1 MKIAIMQPYIFPYI
15 GYFQLI
21 NAVDKFVIYDDVNYI
36 KKGWINRNNFLS
48 NGKIHRF
55 TIPLVNAS
63 QNRLINDTKISKNED
78 WIADLLNTISN
89 SYKKAPCFDLVFSL
103 IKEILSKYDDN
114 IAKYNSSALLDIS
127 KYLEIET
134 EFLFSSELNKDNALK
149 GSAKIVDICKILNAT
164 DYINPIGGLELY
176 SKENFLMEKIELKF
190 LKSNVIEYKQFEDEF
205 IPWLSIID
213 VLMFNSKNE
222 VKNLLNEYTLV

>member
-55 TIPLVNAS
+55 TIPLINAS
-63 QNRLINDTKISKNED
+63 QNRLIKDTQISKTENWE
-78 WIADLLNTISN
+78 ADLLNTISN
-89 SYKKAPCFDLVFSL
+89 SYKKAPCFDVVFGI
-103 IKEILSKYDDN
+103 IKEILSQDEHN
-114 IAKYNSSALLDIS
+114 IAKYNHSALLIIS

>member
-48 NGKIHRF
+48 HGKIHRF

-78 WIADLLNTISN
+78 CIADLLNTISN

-103 IKEILSKYDDN
+103 IKEILSKYEDN
-114 IAKYNSSALLDIS
+114 IAKYNYSALLDIS

-134 EFLFSSELNKDNALK
+134 EFLFSSELNKDNSLK
-149 GSAKIVDICKILNAT
+149 GSAKILDICKVLDAT
-164 DYINPIGGLELY
+164 KYINPIGGLDLY
-176 SKENFLMEKIELKF
+176 SKENFLKEKIELKF
-190 LKSNVIEYKQFEDEF
+190 LKSNIIEYKQFEDEF

>member
-48 NGKIHRF
+48 NANIHRF
-55 TIPLVNAS
+55 TIPVINAS
-63 QNRLINDTKISKNED
+63 QNKLIKDTCISKNEN
-78 WIADLLNTISN
+78 WEADLLNTISN
-89 SYKKAPCFDLVFSL
+89 SYKKAPHFVVVFAL
-103 IKEILSKYDDN
+103 IKEILSLHEDS
-114 IAKYNSSALLDIS
+114 IAKYNYSALLVIS

-134 EFLFSSELNKDNALK
+134 EFLFSSELNKDNTLK
-149 GSAKIVDICKILNAT
+149 GSAKILDICKILEAT
-164 DYINPIGGLELY
+164 EYINPIGGLDLY
-176 SKENFLMEKIELKF
+176 SKENFLKEKIELKF
-190 LKSNVIEYKQFEDEF
+190 LKSNVIEYKQFGDEF
-205 IPWLSIID
+205 VPWLSIID

-222 VKNLLNEYTLV
+222 VKNLLNNYTLV

>member
-55 TIPLVNAS
+55 TIPLINAS
-63 QNRLINDTKISKNED
+63 QNRLIKDTQISKTENWE
-78 WIADLLNTISN
+78 ADLLNTISN
-89 SYKKAPCFDLVFSL
+89 SYKKAPYFDLAFSL
-103 IKEILSKYDDN
+103 IKEILTQNQDN
-114 IAKYNSSALLDIS
+114 IAKYNYSALLVIS
-127 KYLEIET
+127 KYLEIKT
-134 EFLFSSELNKDNALK
+134 EFSFSSELNKNNVLK
-149 GSAKIVDICKILNAT
+149 GSAKIVDICKVLNAT
-164 DYINPIGGLELY
+164 DYINPIGGLDLY
-176 SKENFLMEKIELKF
+176 SKESFLKEKIELKF
-190 LKSNVIEYKQFEDEF
+190 LKSNIIEYKQFEDEF